1 MKRLLGLVVLCA
13 LILVSGG
20 AARAGNPSPAFEKM
34 KSRAGDWEG
43 KMADG
48 TTAAVNY
55 RVTSAGSVVVE
66 TIMPGEPGE
75 MVTLFHPDGDS
86 VVATHYCAG
95 QNQPRMRARNLSDA
109 GNKLAFTFLDVTNLA
124 SPDADHMREVVFTF
138 QDNDHFTATWTS
150 REKGKDTPMT
160 FTYTRKK

>member
-1 MKRLLGLVVLCA
+1 MKKVIGIAVLCA
-13 LILVSGG
+13 LMFAGG
-20 AARAGNPSPAFEKM
+20 GEARAGNPSPAFEKL
-34 KSRAGDWEG
+34 KGLAGNWEG

-48 TTAAVNY
+48 TTANVNY

-86 VVATHYCAG
+86 VVGTHYCSG
-95 QNQPRMRARNLSDA
+95 QNQPRMRANGTSAD
-109 GNKLAFTFLDVTNLA
+109 GKEIAFKFLDVTNLA
-124 SPDADHMREVVFTF
+124 SPDADHMREVTFTF